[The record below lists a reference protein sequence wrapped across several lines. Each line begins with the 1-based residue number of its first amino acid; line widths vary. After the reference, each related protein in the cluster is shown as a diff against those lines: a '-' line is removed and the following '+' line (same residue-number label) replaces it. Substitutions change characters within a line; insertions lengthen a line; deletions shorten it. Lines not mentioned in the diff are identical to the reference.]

1 MMSVLY
7 YHGTPNKTKGFCL
20 KNKKKKQEEEVR
32 LHHSI

>member
-20 KNKKKKQEEEVR
+20 KNKKKKTR
-32 LHHSI
+32 GRGAFAP